1 MRRVSRARRAL
12 DLPAEA
18 LQFCAPS
25 AEFPLAAARLARMT
39 REHPED
45 VLNDR
50 ARHLLRVLVESYIR
64 EGQPVG
70 SRTLSRDSGL
80 NLSAATVRNVMADLE
95 EYGFVNSPHTSA
107 GRVPTDKGYRFFVDT
122 LLRQRGPGAQ
132 DDVIAELQRRLE
144 DEHDRDPK
152 ALVSVASQV
161 LSSITHLAGVVTIP
175 RQPHQSLSQIEFL
188 PLSDNRVLA
197 VMVVNGRDVQN
208 RIVQLDR
215 RHSAEELRRAAN
227 FLNAQFAGKEL
238 RQVREDLVLE
248 LKQTGESLNQLMLDA
263 IRVAQEMLGEGG
275 REPPPEYVIAGETN
289 LMEFAELSSV
299 EKLRRLFEAFT
310 ARRDILNLL
319 DLSLR
324 AEGVQIFIGQE
335 SGYQILD
342 DCSLVAAPYLLDNET
357 VGVLGV
363 IGPTRMAYE
372 RVIPIVDVTAR
383 LLGSALNS
391 RR

>member
-1 MRRVSRARRAL
+1 MPRDFTDETLNERA
-12 DLPAEA
+12 
-18 LQFCAPS
+18 Q
-25 AEFPLAAARLARMT
+25 
-39 REHPED
+39 
-45 VLNDR
+45 
-50 ARHLLRVLVESYIR
+50 HLLRVLVESYIR

-95 EYGFVNSPHTSA
+95 EYGFVTSPHTSS

-122 LLRQRGPGAQ
+122 LLAQRRSGAE
-132 DDVIAELQRRLE
+132 DNVIEELQRRLE

-152 ALVSVASQV
+152 ALVAVASQV

-197 VMVVNGRDVQN
+197 VMVVNSRDVQN

-215 RHSAEELRRAAN
+215 YYSAEELRRAAN
-227 FLNAQFAGKEL
+227 FLNQQFAGKEL
-238 RQVREDLVLE
+238 RQVREDLVGE
-248 LKQTGESLNQLMLDA
+248 LKQTGERLNQLMLDA
-263 IRVAQEMLGEGG
+263 IRVAQQMVGEGTKDA
-275 REPPPEYVIAGETN
+275 PEYVIAGETN

-299 EKLRRLFEAFT
+299 EKLRRLFDAFT

-342 DCSLVAAPYLLDNET
+342 DCSLVTAPYTLDNET